1 MVAKEKTVM
10 AVHTFKLYDGKD
22 PRNLPAYSLNEASR
36 YTGVP
41 LNTLRTWVSGRS
53 YPTEGG
59 KKFWKPIIERPILS
73 EPMLSFTNLIEAHV
87 LNAIRR
93 KHQVA
98 MGRVRKAL
106 NYLSKEFNS
115 KNPLAE
121 HDFETDGL
129 DLFVE
134 KYGELINVS
143 KGGQIA
149 MKEIL
154 QVYLKR
160 IERDENGLA
169 RQLFPFTR
177 ISSDGRRDDPKVVS
191 INPRIAFGKPVI
203 SGTGIPTTI
212 IAERYKTGE
221 SILEIADDYSREVA
235 EIEEAIRCE
244 FELKAA

>member
-1 MVAKEKTVM
+1 MVVTK
-10 AVHTFKLYDGKD
+10 FRLYDGTD
-22 PRNLPAYSLNEASR
+22 PRNIPAYMLHEASR

-41 LNTLRTWVSGRS
+41 FNTLRGWVSGRQYS
-53 YPTEGG
+53 TDSGIKYSKPLIIKPSPTD
-59 KKFWKPIIERPILS
+59 S
-73 EPMLSFTNLIEAHV
+73 SLSFTNLIEAHV

-93 KHQVA
+93 KYVVA
-98 MGRVRKAL
+98 MPRVRKAL
-106 NYLSKEFNS
+106 DFLSERFDS
-115 KNPLAE
+115 KHPLAE
-121 HDFETDGL
+121 HDFETDGV

-134 KYGELINVS
+134 KFGELINVS
-143 KGGQIA
+143 QGGQLA

-154 QVYLKR
+154 RAYLKR

-177 ISSDGRRDDPKVVS
+177 IAASGNLDSPKIVA
-191 INPRIAFGKPVI
+191 INPRVAFGKPVI
-203 SGTGIPTTI
+203 AGTGIPTSI

-221 SILEIADDYSREVA
+221 SISEIADDYGRNQI